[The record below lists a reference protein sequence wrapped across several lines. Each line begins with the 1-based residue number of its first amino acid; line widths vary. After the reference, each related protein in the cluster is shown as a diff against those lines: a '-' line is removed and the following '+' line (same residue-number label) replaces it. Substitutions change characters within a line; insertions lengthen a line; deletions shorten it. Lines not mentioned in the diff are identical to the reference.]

1 VAKKAVVF
9 SCTEC
14 GAQASKWLG
23 RCPDCNAWNS
33 YAQEDAPAASQ
44 HASALSVAG
53 GPMPIDAIDFDSA
66 PRVTTRIPSLD
77 RVLGGGLVIGA
88 VTLVGGEPG
97 IGKST
102 LLLQVAEDLARGGP
116 VLYVSGEESP
126 RQIAM
131 RARRLGTTSENIR
144 LFTETSVERILAEVE
159 KMKPVAVIVDS
170 IQTVHTTSNQ
180 SMPGSVGQVRESAGV
195 LMSAA
200 KRLSLPIFL
209 IGHIT
214 KEGTIRR
221 TKDTRAHRRHGALLR
236 RREISELPHRARMQE
251 PLRSRERSRDLRDA
265 RHGTRRS
272 AEPVGRAHAQ
282 RSRAAGSAILA
293 AVEGTR
299 PLLIEVQALVSPT
312 HFPSPRR
319 MAMGIDANRVSL
331 LLAVLERKGAG
342 TFAQHDIYVNV
353 AGGLQI
359 DEPALDLGVIA
370 AVLSSQRNRPLPHD
384 LALFGE
390 VGLWRDPAAS
400 QPDLRAREA
409 AALGF
414 RRIMR
419 SRCRGN
425 PRGYRCDRRP
435 PRRGHPSVSLYKLIN
450 NAYTPPVRVVRL
462 SPNKTMVT
470 SRVRGVGGALWP
482 RSALFFPSAST
493 TTSSSPACLAVIG
506 G

>member
-1 VAKKAVVF
+1 LAKKAIVF

-33 YAQEDAPAASQ
+33 YAQEDAPAGVMPATAMSAGAS
-44 HASALSVAG
+44 
-53 GPMPIDAIDFDSA
+53 PMAIDAIDFDAA
-66 PRVTTRIPSLD
+66 PRVSTMMPSLD
-77 RVLGGGLVIGA
+77 RVLGGGLVSGA

-102 LLLQVAEDLARGGP
+102 LLLQVAEELARGGV

-131 RARRLGTTSENIR
+131 RARRLGTTSERIR
-144 LFTETSVERILAEVE
+144 LYTETSVERILQEVE
-159 KMKPVAVIVDS
+159 KLRPVAVIIDS
-170 IQTVHTTSNQ
+170 IQTVHTSSNN
-180 SMPGSVGQVRESAGV
+180 SMPGSVGQVRDSAGV

-200 KRLSLPIFL
+200 KRLSIPVFL

-214 KEGTIRR
+214 KEGTIAGPK
-221 TKDTRAHRRHGALLR
+221 TLEHIVDTVLYFEGEKFQNYRVVRAYKNRFGPANEVALFEMHDDGLEEVPNPSAALL
-236 RREISELPHRARMQE
+236 S
-251 PLRSRERSRDLRDA
+251 
-265 RHGTRRS
+265 
-272 AEPVGRAHAQ
+272 Q
-282 RSRAAGSAILA
+282 RSSSPGSAILA

-299 PLLIEVQALVSPT
+299 PLLLEVQALVSPT

-331 LLAVLERKGAG
+331 LLAVLERKGGG
-342 TFAQHDIYVNV
+342 TSFVQQDIYVNV

-370 AVLSSQRNRPLPHD
+370 AVLSSQRNVPVRHD

-390 VGLWRDPAAS
+390 VGLLGEIRSVS

-414 RRIMR
+414 AKIVVPHSNAAEIRADIEVLAVRRIEE
-419 SRCRGN
+419 
-425 PRGYRCDRRP
+425 
-435 PRRGHPSVSLYKLIN
+435 V
-450 NAYTPPVRVVRL
+450 A
-462 SPNKTMVT
+462 
-470 SRVRGVGGALWP
+470 
-482 RSALFFPSAST
+482 SALFQ
-493 TTSSSPACLAVIG
+493 
-506 G
+506 

>member
-1 VAKKAVVF
+1 VAKKAIVF

-33 YAQEDAPAASQ
+33 YAQEEAPQ
-44 HASALSVAG
+44 TSAGPATAMSG
-53 GPMPIDAIDFDSA
+53 GSAPMPINAVDFDAA
-66 PRVTTRIPSLD
+66 PRVSTHIAALD
-77 RVLGGGLVIGA
+77 RVLGGGLVTGA

-102 LLLQVAEDLARGGP
+102 LLLQVAEQLARGGT

-144 LFTETSVERILAEVE
+144 LYTETSVERVLGEVE
-159 KMKPVAVIVDS
+159 KMRPVAVIIDS
-170 IQTVHTTSNQ
+170 IQTVHTSSNQ
-180 SMPGSVGQVRESAGV
+180 SMPGSVGQVRDSAGV

-200 KRLSLPIFL
+200 KRLSIPVFL

-214 KEGTIRR
+214 KEGTIAGPK
-221 TKDTRAHRRHGALLR
+221 TLEHIVDTVLYFEGEKFQNYRVVRAYKNRFGPANEVAIFEMHEHGLDEVPNPSAAL
-236 RREISELPHRARMQE
+236 IS
-251 PLRSRERSRDLRDA
+251 
-265 RHGTRRS
+265 
-272 AEPVGRAHAQ
+272 Q
-282 RSRAAGSAILA
+282 RSQSPGSAILA

-299 PLLIEVQALVSPT
+299 PLLIEVQALVSAT

-319 MAMGIDANRVSL
+319 MAMGIDSNRVSL

-342 TFAQHDIYVNV
+342 TFAQHDIYINV

-370 AVLSSQRNRPLPHD
+370 AVLSSQRNIVIAHD

-390 VGLWRDPAAS
+390 VGLLGEIRSVS

-414 RRIMR
+414 RRVIVPQSNAAEIR
-419 SRCRGN
+419 ADVDVV
-425 PRGYRCDRRP
+425 PVRRIEDVAAALFAP
-435 PRRGHPSVSLYKLIN
+435 PR
-450 NAYTPPVRVVRL
+450 
-462 SPNKTMVT
+462 
-470 SRVRGVGGALWP
+470 
-482 RSALFFPSAST
+482 
-493 TTSSSPACLAVIG
+493 
-506 G
+506 

>member
-1 VAKKAVVF
+1 LAKKAIIY

-33 YAQEDAPAASQ
+33 YAQEETPAVTGVPATAMS
-44 HASALSVAG
+44 G
-53 GPMPIDAIDFDSA
+53 GSSPMPINALDFDAA
-66 PRVTTRIPSLD
+66 PRVSTRIAALD

-102 LLLQVAEDLARGGP
+102 LLLQVAEQLARGGM

-131 RARRLGTTSENIR
+131 RARRLETTSENIR

-159 KMKPVAVIVDS
+159 KIRPVAVIVDS
-170 IQTVHTTSNQ
+170 IQTVHTSSNQ
-180 SMPGSVGQVRESAGV
+180 SMPGSVGQVRDSAGV

-200 KRLSLPIFL
+200 KRLSIPVFL

-214 KEGTIRR
+214 KEGTIAGPK
-221 TKDTRAHRRHGALLR
+221 TLEHIVDTVLYFEGEKFQNYRVVRAYKNRFGPANEVAIFEMHEHGLDEVPNPSAAL
-236 RREISELPHRARMQE
+236 IS
-251 PLRSRERSRDLRDA
+251 
-265 RHGTRRS
+265 
-272 AEPVGRAHAQ
+272 Q
-282 RSRAAGSAILA
+282 RSQSPGSAILA

-342 TFAQHDIYVNV
+342 TFVQHDIYVNV

-370 AVLSSQRNRPLPHD
+370 AVLSSQRNLVIPHNV
-384 LALFGE
+384 ALFGE
-390 VGLWRDPAAS
+390 VGLLGEIRSVS

-414 RRIMR
+414 RKVIVPQ
-419 SRCRGN
+419 S
-425 PRGYRCDRRP
+425 
-435 PRRGHPSVSLYKLIN
+435 
-450 NAYTPPVRVVRL
+450 NAAEIRADVDVVPVRRIEDV
-462 SPNKTMVT
+462 
-470 SRVRGVGGALWP
+470 A
-482 RSALFFPSAST
+482 SALFT
-493 TTSSSPACLAVIG
+493 NTG
-506 G
+506 

>member
-1 VAKKAVVF
+1 VAKKAVVY

-33 YAQEDAPAASQ
+33 YAQEDTPPATT
-44 HASALSVAG
+44 HASAMSVAG
-53 GPMPIDAIDFDSA
+53 GPIPINAVDFDGA

-77 RVLGGGLVIGA
+77 RVLGGGLVLGA

-102 LLLQVAEDLARGGP
+102 LLLQVAHELASAGP

-126 RQIAM
+126 RQIAL
-131 RARRLGTTSENIR
+131 RARRLDTTSENIR
-144 LFTETSVERILAEVE
+144 LFTETSVERILAEVD
-159 KMKPVAVIVDS
+159 KLKPVALIIDS
-170 IQTVHTTSNQ
+170 IQTVHTSANQ
-180 SMPGSVGQVRESAGV
+180 SMPGSVGQVRDSAGV

-200 KRLSLPIFL
+200 KRLSLPVFL

-214 KEGTIRR
+214 KEGTIAGPK
-221 TKDTRAHRRHGALLR
+221 TLEHIVDTVLYFEGEKFQNYRIVRAYKNRFGPANEVAIFEMHDDGLEEVPNPSAAL
-236 RREISELPHRARMQE
+236 IS
-251 PLRSRERSRDLRDA
+251 
-265 RHGTRRS
+265 
-272 AEPVGRAHAQ
+272 Q
-282 RSRAAGSAILA
+282 RSQSPGSAILA

-299 PLLIEVQALVSPT
+299 PLLIEVQALVSAT

-342 TFAQHDIYVNV
+342 TFVQNDIYINV

-370 AVLSSQRNRPLPHD
+370 AVLSSQRNLAVPHD
-384 LALFGE
+384 LVLFGE
-390 VGLWRDPAAS
+390 VGLLGEIRSVS

-414 RRIMR
+414 RRVLVPQ
-419 SRCRGN
+419 S
-425 PRGYRCDRRP
+425 
-435 PRRGHPSVSLYKLIN
+435 
-450 NAYTPPVRVVRL
+450 NAAEIRADVEIVPVRRIEDVAPHL
-462 SPNKTMVT
+462 FGSASP
-470 SRVRGVGGALWP
+470 SP
-482 RSALFFPSAST
+482 RS
-493 TTSSSPACLAVIG
+493 
-506 G
+506 